1 MESKKTNMH
10 LKKVILFLI
19 IVPLLSFTAH
29 KYYLS
34 LTQIEYSKEE
44 KSLQVII
51 NVFMDDIETALN
63 KNYTIDLQLTAK
75 NELKDAEVYFEKY
88 LREKLNFSV
97 NKNNVDFKYLGK
109 EYEGDLVYFYLEV
122 SDIKNPT
129 SLELSN
135 KLLLDHFEEQQN
147 VVKMKV
153 GKKRR
158 SKILNKKNDKA
169 LLNF

>member
-1 MESKKTNMH
+1 MH